1 MISLRGAARLRRLMF
16 ANKLTTFGSLTVM
29 VTVGLAV
36 VAWATGG
43 AIAPYDPTKPNLAQ
57 SNLPP
62 SLGHIFGTDLQGR
75 DIFSRVLVALPVDI
89 SLPIFIVALSAI
101 LGIVLG
107 TAAGYVGGL
116 VEEVIMRLSDLFLAF
131 PNLVMALAVA
141 ATLGSSLFNAAI
153 SLTFVWWPP
162 YVRLVRGGVL
172 TLKAE
177 DFMAASK
184 ALNTSFVY
192 TLRKG
197 IFPNILPSIL
207 VYATL
212 DVGTALLSLSA
223 LGYLGIGIPP
233 DAPELGSMVQSI
245 NYNLFTYPWE
255 ALIPSAV
262 VLLVV
267 TGFSLFGDG
276 IREVG
281 DVKVRPHMI
290 LKKRF
295 TGGDPTSN

>member
-1 MISLRGAARLRRLMF
+1 MNSLKGASQLMHLMF
-16 ANKLTTFGSLTVM
+16 ANKLTTFGSLTVLIC
-29 VTVGLAV
+29 VGLAV

-43 AIAPYDPTKPNLAQ
+43 AIAPYNPSAQNLAQ

-62 SLGHIFGTDLQGR
+62 TLAHPFGTDLQGR

-107 TAAGYVGGL
+107 TVAGYVGGII
-116 VEEVIMRLSDLFLAF
+116 EEVIMRVSDLFLAF

-141 ATLGSSLFNAAI
+141 ATLGSSLLNAAL
-153 SLTFVWWPP
+153 SLIFVWWPP

-172 TLKAE
+172 ALKSE

-184 ALNTSFVY
+184 ALNTSFLYV
-192 TLRKG
+192 LRKG
-197 IFPNILPSIL
+197 IFPNILPTVL

-223 LGYLGIGIPP
+223 LGYLGIGIPA
-233 DAPELGSMVQSI
+233 DSPELGSMVQSI
-245 NYNLFTYPWE
+245 SYSLFTYPWQS
-255 ALIPSAV
+255 LIPSGV
-262 VLLVV
+262 VLLIV

-290 LKKRF
+290 LKKRL
-295 TGGDPTSN
+295 TGGDPTSP